1 MKKLLGIVVLGMLW
15 SNIVYGI
22 EYCEEYNKTRKP
34 LEPAT
39 FISVVF
45 LELELECLG
54 KKKEA
59 KIFEKKRNELM
70 KVMVQA
76 QIDASIAGGVNVQK
90 KMDQFQQ
97 DYINSVV
104 KIFYKLK

>member
-1 MKKLLGIVVLGMLW
+1 MF
-15 SNIVYGI
+15 
-22 EYCEEYNKTRKP
+22 R
-34 LEPAT
+34 
-39 FISVVF
+39 
-45 LELELECLG
+45 

-59 KIFEKKRNELM
+59 KIFEKKRIELM

-76 QIDASIAGGVNVQK
+76 QLDASIAGGANVQK

>member
-1 MKKLLGIVVLGMLW
+1 
-15 SNIVYGI
+15 
-22 EYCEEYNKTRKP
+22 
-34 LEPAT
+34 
-39 FISVVF
+39 
-45 LELELECLG
+45 
-54 KKKEA
+54 
-59 KIFEKKRNELM
+59 M

-76 QIDASIAGGVNVQK
+76 QLDASIAGGANVQK